1 MNQDEPMN
9 YTDFANGE
17 TRWTQPDDE
26 QPVLIQFTKRIRI
39 NYDNKSMTEQELE
52 YLAEIISQRVLD
64 KLIAKQREWDMQFT
78 NDVMHIMQ
86 SNPNIQMA
94 DKEELLLAEMA
105 RLMTLLSTY
114 EDKEE
119 YEKAAIVQNKIRIL
133 QKKLDRL

>member
-1 MNQDEPMN
+1 
-9 YTDFANGE
+9 
-17 TRWTQPDDE
+17 
-26 QPVLIQFTKRIRI
+26 
-39 NYDNKSMTEQELE
+39 MTEQELE
-52 YLAEIISQRVLD
+52 YLAEIISQKVMD
-64 KLIAKQREWDMQFT
+64 KLIAKQKEWDMQFT

-86 SNPNIQMA
+86 NNPSIQMA

>member
-1 MNQDEPMN
+1 
-9 YTDFANGE
+9 
-17 TRWTQPDDE
+17 
-26 QPVLIQFTKRIRI
+26 
-39 NYDNKSMTEQELE
+39 MTEQELE
-52 YLAEIISQRVLD
+52 YLAEIISQKVLD
-64 KLIAKQREWDMQFT
+64 KLIAKQKEWDMQFT

-86 SNPNIQMA
+86 GNPNIQMA

-114 EDKEE
+114 EEKEE

>member
-1 MNQDEPMN
+1 
-9 YTDFANGE
+9 
-17 TRWTQPDDE
+17 
-26 QPVLIQFTKRIRI
+26 
-39 NYDNKSMTEQELE
+39 MTEQELE
-52 YLAEIISQRVLD
+52 YLAEIISQKVMD
-64 KLIAKQREWDMQFT
+64 KLIAKQKEWDMQFT

-86 SNPNIQMA
+86 NNPSIQMA

-114 EDKEE
+114 EEKEE

>member
-1 MNQDEPMN
+1 
-9 YTDFANGE
+9 
-17 TRWTQPDDE
+17 
-26 QPVLIQFTKRIRI
+26 
-39 NYDNKSMTEQELE
+39 MTEQELE
-52 YLAEIISQRVLD
+52 YLAEIISQKVLD

>member
-1 MNQDEPMN
+1 
-9 YTDFANGE
+9 
-17 TRWTQPDDE
+17 
-26 QPVLIQFTKRIRI
+26 
-39 NYDNKSMTEQELE
+39 MTEQELE

-86 SNPNIQMA
+86 NNPNIQMA

-133 QKKLDRL
+133 QKKLARL

>member
-1 MNQDEPMN
+1 
-9 YTDFANGE
+9 
-17 TRWTQPDDE
+17 
-26 QPVLIQFTKRIRI
+26 
-39 NYDNKSMTEQELE
+39 MTEQELE

>member
-1 MNQDEPMN
+1 
-9 YTDFANGE
+9 
-17 TRWTQPDDE
+17 
-26 QPVLIQFTKRIRI
+26 
-39 NYDNKSMTEQELE
+39 MTEQELE
-52 YLAEIISQRVLD
+52 YLAEIISQKVLD
-64 KLIAKQREWDMQFT
+64 KLIAKQKEWDMQFT

-86 SNPNIQMA
+86 NNPNIQMA

-114 EDKEE
+114 EEKEE

>member
-1 MNQDEPMN
+1 
-9 YTDFANGE
+9 
-17 TRWTQPDDE
+17 
-26 QPVLIQFTKRIRI
+26 
-39 NYDNKSMTEQELE
+39 MTEQEME

-86 SNPNIQMA
+86 NNPNIQMA

-133 QKKLDRL
+133 QKKLENEIFS

>member
-1 MNQDEPMN
+1 
-9 YTDFANGE
+9 
-17 TRWTQPDDE
+17 
-26 QPVLIQFTKRIRI
+26 
-39 NYDNKSMTEQELE
+39 MTEQELE

-64 KLIAKQREWDMQFT
+64 KLIAKPREWDMQFT

>member
-1 MNQDEPMN
+1 
-9 YTDFANGE
+9 
-17 TRWTQPDDE
+17 
-26 QPVLIQFTKRIRI
+26 
-39 NYDNKSMTEQELE
+39 MTEQELE
-52 YLAEIISQRVLD
+52 YLAEIISKKVLD

-86 SNPNIQMA
+86 GNPNIQMA

-114 EDKEE
+114 EEKEE

>member
-1 MNQDEPMN
+1 
-9 YTDFANGE
+9 
-17 TRWTQPDDE
+17 
-26 QPVLIQFTKRIRI
+26 
-39 NYDNKSMTEQELE
+39 MTEQELE
-52 YLAEIISQRVLD
+52 YLAEIISQRVMD
-64 KLIAKQREWDMQFT
+64 KLIAKQKEWDMQFT

>member
-1 MNQDEPMN
+1 
-9 YTDFANGE
+9 
-17 TRWTQPDDE
+17 
-26 QPVLIQFTKRIRI
+26 
-39 NYDNKSMTEQELE
+39 MTEQEME

>member
-1 MNQDEPMN
+1 
-9 YTDFANGE
+9 
-17 TRWTQPDDE
+17 
-26 QPVLIQFTKRIRI
+26 
-39 NYDNKSMTEQELE
+39 MTEQELE
-52 YLAEIISQRVLD
+52 YLAEIISKKVLD

-78 NDVMHIMQ
+78 NDIMHIMQ

>member
-1 MNQDEPMN
+1 
-9 YTDFANGE
+9 
-17 TRWTQPDDE
+17 
-26 QPVLIQFTKRIRI
+26 
-39 NYDNKSMTEQELE
+39 MTEQELE

-86 SNPNIQMA
+86 NNPNIQMA

-114 EDKEE
+114 EEKEE

>member
-1 MNQDEPMN
+1 
-9 YTDFANGE
+9 
-17 TRWTQPDDE
+17 
-26 QPVLIQFTKRIRI
+26 
-39 NYDNKSMTEQELE
+39 MTEQELE
-52 YLAEIISQRVLD
+52 YLAEIIAQRVMD
-64 KLIAKQREWDMQFT
+64 KLIAKQKEWDMQFT

-94 DKEELLLAEMA
+94 DKDELLLAEMA

>member
-1 MNQDEPMN
+1 
-9 YTDFANGE
+9 
-17 TRWTQPDDE
+17 
-26 QPVLIQFTKRIRI
+26 
-39 NYDNKSMTEQELE
+39 MTEKELE
-52 YLAEIISQRVLD
+52 YLAEIISQRVMD

-86 SNPNIQMA
+86 NNPSIQMA